1 MKKQHTTEQ
10 QRFEFSLLINNKIIC
25 QRLFDVK
32 GYNEEVKE
40 SIELK
45 EMMDNIVGINIDDVN
60 NDVALGEMGIIP
72 KFLKGKSIEYL
83 WGYYDPYRPQK
94 TDDILYK
101 SVNEKVD
108 DFQFEVKVDGVAIAI
123 ATFSGNQ
130 FPPKVRY
137 SVDIRE
143 LIPEIIQEIKYYLSK
158 NSYTKEYGAI
168 SLNTN
173 IKKELTK

>member
-10 QRFEFSLLINNKIIC
+10 PRFEFSLLINNNLIC

-32 GYNEEVKE
+32 GYNHQVKE
-40 SIELK
+40 SLELR
-45 EMMDNIVGINIDDVN
+45 EMMRDIVGINT
-60 NDVALGEMGIIP
+60 NDLGAMGIIP
-72 KFLKGKSIEYL
+72 SFLKKKSLEYL

-94 TDDILYK
+94 TEEILYK
-101 SVNEKVD
+101 NVNEKID
-108 DFQFEVKVDGVAIAI
+108 NFQFEVKVDGEILAV

-158 NSYTKEYGAI
+158 NSYTSEYSGI
-168 SLNTN
+168 NLKSNTKVESN
-173 IKKELTK
+173 

>member
-1 MKKQHTTEQ
+1 MKKQHSEHQ

-32 GYNEEVKE
+32 GYNENVRE

-45 EMMDNIVGINIDDVN
+45 EMMNDIAGINT
-60 NDVALGEMGIIP
+60 NDVGAIGIIP
-72 KFLKGKSIEYL
+72 KFLKSKSIEYL

-94 TDDILYK
+94 VEDILYK
-101 SVNEKVD
+101 NINDKID
-108 DFQFEVKVDGVAIAI
+108 NFQFEIKVDGETIGI
-123 ATFSGNQ
+123 STFSGNM

-158 NSYTKEYGAI
+158 NSYTKQYGPI
-168 SLNTN
+168 SLNRHN
-173 IKKELTK
+173 KFELNK